1 MSDVLIGKNT
11 ITNQEVFLTF
21 PTVAVITGKK
31 GAGKTF
37 LLYKV
42 IERKTDG
49 RIILFTNKPDHYQGL
64 GGKNLRV
71 QEGELE
77 FDIDS
82 HLTIVDVSYL
92 YHDDPTVVLDDAIRN
107 FNKKTVEND
116 LIILDEAFP
125 TYAEEEYKQELYR
138 SIEDGWKAGVSIIVS
153 TNDTENLINTVPDL
167 LSMCEYSICMIQ
179 DKDLAVKFCEL
190 SASDRGRYELLQYYD
205 AMEFGS
211 AIISR
216 QDGSVDFTKVG

>member
-1 MSDVLIGKNT
+1 MSTILIGKNT
-11 ITNQEVFLTF
+11 ITNQEVFLTL
-21 PTVAVITGKK
+21 PTVAVMTGAK

-64 GGKNLRV
+64 GGKYVRV
-71 QEGELE
+71 SENELE
-77 FDIDS
+77 FDIDA
-82 HLTIVDVSYL
+82 HLTIVDISYL
-92 YHDDPTVVLDDAIRN
+92 YDDDPTVVLDDAIRN
-107 FNKKTVEND
+107 FNQRTVEND

-138 SIEDGWKAGVSIIVS
+138 SIEEGWKAGVSVIVS
-153 TNDTENLINTVPDL
+153 TNDTATLVSTVRDL
-167 LSMCEYSICMIQ
+167 LYMCEYSICMMQ

-190 SASDRGRYELLQYYD
+190 SASDRGKYELLQYYD

-211 AIISR
+211 AIVSR
-216 QDGSVDFTKVG
+216 QDGTVDFIKVG